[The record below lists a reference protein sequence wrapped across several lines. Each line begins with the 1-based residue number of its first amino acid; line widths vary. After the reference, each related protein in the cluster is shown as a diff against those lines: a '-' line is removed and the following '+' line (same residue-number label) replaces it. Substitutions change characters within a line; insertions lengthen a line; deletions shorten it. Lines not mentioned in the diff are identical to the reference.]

1 MILFKS
7 VQWKN
12 FLSTGNSF
20 NKVLLNKS
28 STTLIIGKNGEGK
41 STILD
46 ALCFGLF
53 GKPFRNIN
61 KGQLVNSI
69 NGKGCVVEIEFSI
82 NNKDYKV
89 IRGIKP
95 NTFEIWCDDEMVNQD
110 AASRDY
116 QKVLEQQILRLN
128 YKTFTQ
134 VVILG
139 SASFVPFMQLSSA
152 QRREV
157 IEDILDIRIFSTMN
171 TILKEKA
178 NETKDTIKRIE
189 GEITTA
195 KTKVDGQSLLIKTLT
210 DAKSEAIESLL
221 SKIEANNSEIQRSE
235 ATVAQALTEIAAL
248 QSRTEKKSEID
259 NDIERAKGLKSKVV
273 AKVEHCSHHAEFFNE
288 NEVCPSCSQDIPDS
302 HKEAL
307 LKELNDKIEAENARM
322 EDLDKVLTKLNTQ
335 LSDINE
341 ILKEITD
348 KNITVSTYNT
358 QISMLNKLNASM
370 QVEIENAKADTTNV
384 DEEKRKLKELAQEAM
399 NKINAKTQ
407 LQEQRNIEEVA
418 AVLLKDTGIKTAIIR
433 EYLPVMN
440 KLINKYLT
448 AMDAYIH
455 FELDEAFN
463 EIVKSRHRD
472 DFTYASFSEGEK
484 MRIDLAILFTWRQI
498 AKMKNSVNTNLLL
511 LDEIFDSSLDT
522 AGTDYF
528 LNLMNGFGDGTNI
541 FVISHKGDQL
551 FDKFRSVIKFEK
563 HNDFSV
569 IAAP

>member
-1 MILFKS
+1 MIVFES
-7 VQWKN
+7 IEWKN
-12 FLSTGNSF
+12 FLSTGNSA

-28 STTLIIGKNGEGK
+28 TTTLIIGKNGEGK

-46 ALCFGLF
+46 ALCFALF

-69 NGKGCVVEIEFSI
+69 NGKNSLVTIEFST
-82 NNKDYKV
+82 NGKKYKV

-95 NTFEIWCDDEMVNQD
+95 NKFEIWADDVLVNQD
-110 AASRDY
+110 AAAKDY
-116 QKVLEQQILRLN
+116 QKVLEQQILKLN

-139 SASFVPFMQLSSA
+139 SASFVPFMQLSSS

-171 TILKEKA
+171 QLLKEKA
-178 NETKDTIKRIE
+178 NETRETIKRIE
-189 GEITTA
+189 SEIATA

-210 DAKSEAIESLL
+210 NAKSEAIGSLL

-235 ATVAQALTEIAAL
+235 TKVAETLAQITTL
-248 QSRTEKKSEID
+248 QLRTT
-259 NDIERAKGLKSKVV
+259 NKSKVDSDIEK
-273 AKVEHCSHHAEFFNE
+273 AKGFKSKLLSIVEQHENHAEFFNE
-288 NEVCPSCSQDIPDS
+288 NSVCPSCSQGIPHDHKDS
-302 HKEAL
+302 IVQ
-307 LKELNDKIEAENARM
+307 ELNCKIEFENKRLS
-322 EDLDKVLTKLNTQ
+322 DLEGIFTKLNAD
-335 LSDINE
+335 LADMNNV
-341 ILKEITD
+341 LKEITD
-348 KNITVSTYNT
+348 LNITVSTLNAN
-358 QISMLNKLNASM
+358 IAMLNKMNKTLQTEVDDSTM
-370 QVEIENAKADTTNV
+370 DTANV
-384 DEEKRKLKELAQEAM
+384 DEEKRKLKELANAAM
-399 NKINAKTQ
+399 EKINQKTI
-407 LQEQRNIEEVA
+407 LQEHRNLEEA
-418 AVLLKDTGIKTAIIR
+418 ANLLLKDTGIKTAIIR
-433 EYLPVMN
+433 EYLPIMN
-440 KLINKYLT
+440 KLINKYLN

-455 FELDEAFN
+455 FDLDESFN

-472 DFTYASFSEGEK
+472 EFTYASFSEGEK
-484 MRIDLAILFTWRQI
+484 MRIDLSILFTWRQI

-528 LNLMNGFGDGTNI
+528 LNLMNTLGENSNV

-563 HNDFSV
+563 VNDFSV
-569 IAAP
+569 IAKN

>member
-1 MILFKS
+1 MIEFKS

-12 FLSTGNSF
+12 FLSTGNSP

-28 STTLIIGKNGEGK
+28 PTTLIIGKNGEGK

-46 ALCFGLF
+46 ALCFSLF

-69 NGKGCVVEIEFSI
+69 NGKNCLVEIELSI
-82 NNKDYKV
+82 GTKDYKI

-95 NTFEIWCDDEMVNQD
+95 NIFEIWCDGDLLNQD

-116 QKVLEQQILRLN
+116 QKVLEQQILKLN

-139 SASFVPFMQLSSA
+139 SASFVPFMQLPTT

-171 TILKEKA
+171 QLLKEKA
-178 NETKDTIKRIE
+178 QETKDAIITIE
-189 GEITTA
+189 NEISTA
-195 KTKVDGQSLLIKTLT
+195 KTKVDSQTQLIKTIT
-210 DAKSEAIESLL
+210 EAKTSAIESIGA
-221 SKIEANNSEIQRSE
+221 KISANSTEILHAEGEIQ
-235 ATVAQALTEIAAL
+235 LII
-248 QSRTEKKSEID
+248 SEID
-259 NDIERAKGLKSKVV
+259 TLKASINDKETIAEDIDKAKSIRSKLLQKIETC
-273 AKVEHCSHHAEFFNE
+273 EHNTEFFSE
-288 NEVCPSCSQDIPDS
+288 HDVCPSCSQDIAEEY
-302 HKEAL
+302 KEGIIKDLNAKML
-307 LKELNDKIEAENARM
+307 DNNTKIGELETILSNLNEKLSQIN
-322 EDLDKVLTKLNTQ
+322 KVVEQ
-335 LSDINE
+335 
-341 ILKEITD
+341 ITD
-348 KNITVSTYNT
+348 KNIELSTRNSTVTL
-358 QISMLNKLNASM
+358 LNKQIKELEAETQRVKS
-370 QVEIENAKADTTNV
+370 DTTNL
-384 DEEKRKLKELAQEAM
+384 DEEKSKLKELATEAIT
-399 NKINAKTQ
+399 KIHTKTT
-407 LQEQRNIEEVA
+407 LQEQRNLEEVA
-418 AVLLKDTGIKTAIIR
+418 NILLKDTGIKTAIIR

-440 KLINKYLT
+440 KLINKYLN

-484 MRIDLAILFTWRQI
+484 MRIDLSILFTWRQI

-528 LNLMNGFGDGTNI
+528 LSLMSSFGENTNI

-563 HNDFSV
+563 RNDFSI
-569 IAAP
+569 IAT

>member
-1 MILFKS
+1 MIVFKS

-12 FLSTGNSF
+12 FLSTGSSP

-28 STTLIIGKNGEGK
+28 PTTLIIGKNGEGK

-69 NGKGCVVEIEFSI
+69 NGKACVVEIEFSI
-82 NNKDYKV
+82 GNKEYKV

-95 NTFEIWCDDEMVNQD
+95 NIFEIWCGDEMMNQD

-139 SASFVPFMQLSSA
+139 SASFVPFMQLTSA

-171 TILKEKA
+171 QILKEKA

-210 DAKSEAIESLL
+210 DAKSDAIESLL
-221 SKIEANNSEIQRSE
+221 SKIKANNEEIQRSE
-235 ATVAQALTEIAAL
+235 STVAQALAEITAL
-248 QSRTEKKSEID
+248 QSRTAKKSEVD
-259 NDIERAKGLKSKVV
+259 NDIERAKGLKSKVI

-307 LKELNDKIEAENARM
+307 LKELNAKIEAENTRM

-335 LSDINE
+335 LADINE
-341 ILKEITD
+341 VLKEITD

-370 QVEIENAKADTTNV
+370 QQEIEAAKADTTNV

-399 NKINAKTQ
+399 QKINEKTQ
-407 LQEQRNIEEVA
+407 LQETRNIEEVA
-418 AVLLKDTGIKTAIIR
+418 AILLKDTGIKTAIIR

-484 MRIDLAILFTWRQI
+484 MRIDLSILFTWRQI

-528 LNLMNGFGDGTNI
+528 LNLMNGFGENTNI

-563 HNDFSV
+563 RNDFSV
-569 IAAP
+569 IAAN

>member
-1 MILFKS
+1 MIVFES
-7 VQWKN
+7 IEWKN
-12 FLSTGNSF
+12 FLSTGNSA

-28 STTLIIGKNGEGK
+28 TTTLIIGKNGEGK

-46 ALCFGLF
+46 ALCFALF

-69 NGKGCVVEIEFSI
+69 NGKNSLVTIEFST
-82 NNKDYKV
+82 NGKKYKV

-95 NTFEIWCDDEMVNQD
+95 NKFEIWADDVLLNQD
-110 AASRDY
+110 AAAKDY
-116 QKVLEQQILRLN
+116 QKVLEQQILKLN

-139 SASFVPFMQLSSA
+139 SASFVPFMQLSSG

-171 TILKEKA
+171 QLLKEKA
-178 NETKDTIKRIE
+178 NETRETIKRIE
-189 GEITTA
+189 GEIATA

-210 DAKSEAIESLL
+210 NAKSEAIGSLL

-235 ATVAQALTEIAAL
+235 TTVAEALAQIATL
-248 QSRTEKKSEID
+248 QLRTA
-259 NDIERAKGLKSKVV
+259 NKSKVDSDLEK
-273 AKVEHCSHHAEFFNE
+273 AKGFKSKLLSIVEQHEHHAEFFNE
-288 NEVCPSCSQDIPDS
+288 NSVCPSCSQGIPHE
-302 HKEAL
+302 HKESII
-307 LKELNDKIEAENARM
+307 EDLNGKIEMENKRLS
-322 EDLDKVLTKLNTQ
+322 DLEGIFNKLNTD
-335 LSDINE
+335 LADMNNV
-341 ILKEITD
+341 LKEITD
-348 KNITVSTYNT
+348 LNITVSTYNAN
-358 QISMLNKLNASM
+358 IAMLNKMNKSLQTEVDESHM
-370 QVEIENAKADTTNV
+370 DTANV
-384 DEEKRKLKELAQEAM
+384 DEEKRKLKELAKDAM
-399 NKINAKTQ
+399 DKINQKTL
-407 LQEQRNIEEVA
+407 LQEHRNLEEA
-418 AVLLKDTGIKTAIIR
+418 ANLLLKDTGIKTAIIR
-433 EYLPVMN
+433 EYLPIMN
-440 KLINKYLT
+440 KLINKYLN

-455 FELDEAFN
+455 FDLDESFN

-472 DFTYASFSEGEK
+472 EFTYASFSEGEK
-484 MRIDLAILFTWRQI
+484 MRIDLSILFTWRQI

-528 LNLMNGFGDGTNI
+528 LNLMNTLGENSNV

-563 HNDFSV
+563 VNDFSV
-569 IAAP
+569 IAKN